1 MLIGIPKEI
10 KKDESR
16 VAGVPAGVHQFVE
29 AGHEVMVETG
39 AGEESGYSDPEYR
52 EAGAAIAQSGA
63 EVFGKAELILKVK
76 EPQPSEYPMLRPGQT
91 VFTYFH
97 FAASRG
103 LTEAIMRSRIV
114 AIAYETVQTPDGELP
129 LLIPMSEV
137 AGRMAVQQGAKYL
150 ERRMG
155 GRGVLLSG
163 VPGVPPA
170 NVVIL
175 GGGVVGS
182 NAAVMAA
189 GMGADVFVLD
199 IDLKRLRH
207 LDETMPKNVRTV
219 VSNRYNIRALL
230 PVADLV
236 IGAVLIPGAKAPKLL
251 TRDMLSLMKPRSVIV
266 DVAIDQGGCIETSRP
281 TTHEDPTYVVDNVIH
296 YAVTNMPGTVPRTS
310 TIALTNATLPY
321 ALEIAEKG
329 WERAATDD
337 PAIRKGLNMVDG
349 NVVHPG
355 VAAAFDLPLRK
366 WHGQRDA
373 RHTRKE

>member
-1 MLIGIPKEI
+1 MRIGIPKEI

-16 VAGVPAGVHQFVE
+16 VAGVPAGVQQFVDE
-29 AGHEVMVETG
+29 GHEVFVESGAGDETG
-39 AGEESGYSDPEYR
+39 YTDGDYR
-52 EAGAAIAQSGA
+52 EAGAQIVGTAS
-63 EVFGKAELILKVK
+63 EVFEKAGMILRVK
-76 EPQPSEYPMLRPGQT
+76 EPQPSEYRLLRPGQI

-97 FAASRG
+97 FAASRE
-103 LTEAIMRSRIV
+103 LTESVMKSRIV

-182 NAAVMAA
+182 NAALIAA

-199 IDLKRLRH
+199 VNLRRLRY
-207 LDETMPKNVRTV
+207 LDEIMPKNVRTV
-219 VSNRYNIRALL
+219 ASNRYNLRTLL
-230 PVADLV
+230 PIADLV
-236 IGAVLIPGAKAPKLL
+236 IGAVLIPGAKAPKLV

-266 DVAIDQGGCIETSRP
+266 DVAIDQGGCFETSKP
-281 TTHEDPTYVVDNVIH
+281 TTHENPTYVVDDVLH

-310 TIALTNATLPY
+310 TIALTNATLLY
-321 ALEIAEKG
+321 ALRIASLG
-329 WERAATDD
+329 WQRAAREDS
-337 PAIRKGLNMVDG
+337 AIRKGLNMVDG
-349 NVVHPG
+349 RIVHPG
-355 VAAAFDLPLRK
+355 VAAAFGLPLSE
-366 WHGQRDA
+366 WNG
-373 RHTRKE
+373 